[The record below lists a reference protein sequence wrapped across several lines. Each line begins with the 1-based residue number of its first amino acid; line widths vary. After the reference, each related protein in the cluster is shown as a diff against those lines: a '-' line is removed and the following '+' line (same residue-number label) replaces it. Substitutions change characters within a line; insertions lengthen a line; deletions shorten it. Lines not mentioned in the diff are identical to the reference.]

1 MVKFDD
7 VVSARRRIKD
17 FIYLTP
23 LDLCLSLSSGKTKVY
38 LKLEC
43 QQRLKSFK
51 IRGALS
57 KVTMLSE
64 EKKKRGILAVSSG
77 NHGAAVSYAANI
89 FGGIET
95 KVFVPRGTP
104 ESKVKKISYY
114 GAQVHTVG
122 DNYDETHALAMEM
135 LQREEQTY
143 IDPCSDVEVI
153 AGQGTVSLEI
163 LEQNPAIDIIVAPIG
178 GGGLITGVGLAAK
191 RIKPGIQIIGVQTSA
206 CPAMVHALR
215 DGVCYTEYDS
225 APSICDAVVGG
236 VGKIPYSMA
245 GECIDNTIEV
255 DESTV
260 ARAVTEL
267 MKQEKVVAE
276 PSGALGVAAF
286 MEQPQLFEG
295 KNVAIVISGGNLDGK
310 LMRELI
316 LGEEGKP
323 CDPSIAGLK
332 IRS

>member
-7 VVSARRRIKD
+7 VVLARRRIRD
-17 FIYLTP
+17 YIYLTP
-23 LDLCLSLSSGKTKVY
+23 LELSLSLSSGKTKVF

-64 EKKKRGILAVSSG
+64 EKKSRGILAVSSG

-95 KVFVPRGTP
+95 KVFVPKGTP
-104 ESKVKKISYY
+104 ESKVKKISFF
-114 GAQVHTVG
+114 GAQVNTVG
-122 DNYDETHALAMEM
+122 DSYDETHAIAMEV
-135 LQREEQTY
+135 LRRENQTY

-153 AGQGTVSLEI
+153 AGQGTVALEI
-163 LEQNPAIDIIVAPIG
+163 LEQHPDIDTIVAPIG
-178 GGGLITGVGLAAK
+178 GGGLITGLGLAAK
-191 RIKPGIQIIGVQTSA
+191 SIKPGVQIIGVQTRA

-215 DGVCYTEYDS
+215 DGVCYAEYAS
-225 APSICDAVVGG
+225 APSICDAVIGG
-236 VGKIPYSMA
+236 VGEIPFSMA
-245 GECIDNTIEV
+245 GECIDNIIEV

-260 ARAVTEL
+260 ARAVAQL
-267 MKQEKVVAE
+267 MKQEKVIAE

-295 KNVAIVISGGNLDGK
+295 KNAAIVISGGNLDGK

-316 LGEEGKP
+316 MRE
-323 CDPSIAGLK
+323 
-332 IRS
+332 